1 MSGLRLRR
9 WRLIWICVFL
19 IGPALAAAQVPA
31 PDEWGQV
38 HADLARPVLAPPNV
52 SALAVLTPGNSTIET
67 SLYRPTFHKKKM
79 RITFVVS
86 NNGNASQDFR
96 LVFQTARIRQVV
108 CESNSDDGKRN
119 ILIAGADVALSM
131 WSHPARRPTLP
142 LTIPIGKKKIFSCEL
157 ESEVV
162 FSPNPRI
169 LDAEAFHDTEQR
181 QAIVDGALF
190 GGLMALAWACLM
202 LGVFGRHRVFLVL
215 ALTVTIIAGFEI
227 ALRGYGQFY
236 IWPDMSAW
244 NYRSP
249 TILGAAGG
257 LGLVVFGG
265 MLGRHSKALARFRP
279 LLASVGALYGL
290 AIVMA
295 VVGSLA
301 AASKLALS
309 LGGVFFLTMAA
320 IGWMGKKGRTGIKM
334 DNGVRDSR
342 VGEFC
347 ACIPGRAWIW
357 PNRP

>member
-1 MSGLRLRR
+1 MLRYQCGL
-9 WRLIWICVFL
+9 IPP
-19 IGPALAAAQVPA
+19 G
-31 PDEWGQV
+31 
-38 HADLARPVLAPPNV
+38 APPF
-52 SALAVLTPGNSTIET
+52 P
-67 SLYRPTFHKKKM
+67 
-79 RITFVVS
+79 
-86 NNGNASQDFR
+86 D
-96 LVFQTARIRQVV
+96 
-108 CESNSDDGKRN
+108 
-119 ILIAGADVALSM
+119 
-131 WSHPARRPTLP
+131 
-142 LTIPIGKKKIFSCEL
+142 IPIGKKKIFSCEL

-227 ALRGYGQFY
+227 APVDMDNSIFGRTCRRG
-236 IWPDMSAW
+236 
-244 NYRSP
+244 
-249 TILGAAGG
+249 TIAVPQSWRRWRPRPGGIRRHAGAAQQGACTIPPVAG
-257 LGLVVFGG
+257 KRGRLVWTC
-265 MLGRHSKALARFRP
+265 HCH
-279 LLASVGALYGL
+279 
-290 AIVMA
+290 
-295 VVGSLA
+295 GSCRLLA

>member
-142 LTIPIGKKKIFSCEL
+142 LTIPIGKKKIFPVSWNRRSSFRPIL
-157 ESEVV
+157 ES
-162 FSPNPRI
+162 
-169 LDAEAFHDTEQR
+169 
-181 QAIVDGALF
+181 
-190 GGLMALAWACLM
+190 LMQK
-202 LGVFGRHRVFLVL
+202 RS
-215 ALTVTIIAGFEI
+215 TI
-227 ALRGYGQFY
+227 
-236 IWPDMSAW
+236 
-244 NYRSP
+244 RSN
-249 TILGAAGG
+249 
-257 LGLVVFGG
+257 
-265 MLGRHSKALARFRP
+265 ARR
-279 LLASVGALYGL
+279 L
-290 AIVMA
+290 
-295 VVGSLA
+295 
-301 AASKLALS
+301 
-309 LGGVFFLTMAA
+309 
-320 IGWMGKKGRTGIKM
+320 WMVHCSE
-334 DNGVRDSR
+334 D
-342 VGEFC
+342 
-347 ACIPGRAWIW
+347 
-357 PNRP
+357 

>member
-279 LLASVGALYGL
+279 LLASVGAFMDLPLSWQLSAPRGSQQ
-290 AIVMA
+290 AG
-295 VVGSLA
+295 VVAGRRVFPDH
-301 AASKLALS
+301 
-309 LGGVFFLTMAA
+309 GGYRLD
-320 IGWMGKKGRTGIKM
+320 GKKGANR
-334 DNGVRDSR
+334 DQNG
-342 VGEFC
+342 
-347 ACIPGRAWIW
+347 
-357 PNRP
+357 

>member
-1 MSGLRLRR
+1 
-9 WRLIWICVFL
+9 
-19 IGPALAAAQVPA
+19 
-31 PDEWGQV
+31 
-38 HADLARPVLAPPNV
+38 
-52 SALAVLTPGNSTIET
+52 
-67 SLYRPTFHKKKM
+67 
-79 RITFVVS
+79 
-86 NNGNASQDFR
+86 
-96 LVFQTARIRQVV
+96 
-108 CESNSDDGKRN
+108 
-119 ILIAGADVALSM
+119 
-131 WSHPARRPTLP
+131 
-142 LTIPIGKKKIFSCEL
+142 
-157 ESEVV
+157 
-162 FSPNPRI
+162 
-169 LDAEAFHDTEQR
+169 
-181 QAIVDGALF
+181 
-190 GGLMALAWACLM
+190 MALAWACLM

-249 TILGAAGG
+249 TILAASAWWYSEACWGG
-257 LGLVVFGG
+257 T
-265 MLGRHSKALARFRP
+265 ARRLHDSARCWQAWAP
-279 LLASVGALYGL
+279 YGL

>member
-249 TILGAAGG
+249 TILA
-257 LGLVVFGG
+257 
-265 MLGRHSKALARFRP
+265 P
-279 LLASVGALYGL
+279 
-290 AIVMA
+290 
-295 VVGSLA
+295 LA
-301 AASKLALS
+301 ASAWWYSEACWGGTARRLHDSARCWQAWAPCMDLPLS
-309 LGGVFFLTMAA
+309 WQLSAPRGSQQAGVVAGRRVFPDHGGYRLD
-320 IGWMGKKGRTGIKM
+320 GKKGANR
-334 DNGVRDSR
+334 DQNG
-342 VGEFC
+342 
-347 ACIPGRAWIW
+347 
-357 PNRP
+357 